1 MMVAQV
7 ETGLEYERVEER
19 GVFLTMF
26 MRYLPLLIIAAI
38 WEFSSRV
45 GLVSPLALP
54 SLSSVL
60 VAWVDLF
67 VPANPSPGLVMSFA
81 GIGAWLAWV
90 FSGDLIVNGLD
101 SLWRLGMGLGMAISI
116 GTLIGVLMAWYRPV
130 DALLNPIVQVF
141 YPMPKSALIPVTV
154 LWLGFGHWSK
164 IVLIFIGCM
173 LPVTLSAYNGAR
185 GTEQALV
192 WSARSLGASRRR
204 TLFEVVLPSALPEL
218 LNGIRTALALSF
230 ILMVSSELIVARSGL
245 GYMIGWLGDGGVYD
259 AMFAV
264 TLSVAA
270 LGFAADRGYLMFI
283 KRVLSWR
290 E

>member
-1 MMVAQV
+1 MTAEV
-7 ETGLEYERVEER
+7 ETAYETVAER
-19 GVFLTMF
+19 GAVARGF
-26 MRYLPLLIIAAI
+26 MRYLPLIILALVWEGAAR
-38 WEFSSRV
+38 S
-45 GLVSPLALP
+45 GLVSQLALP

-60 VAWVDLF
+60 VSWWDLLM
-67 VPANPSPGLVMSFA
+67 PTTPQPSGSF
-81 GIGAWLAWV
+81 LASVQWF
-90 FSGDLIVNGLD
+90 FSGDLVVNGLD
-101 SLWRLGMGLGMAISI
+101 SLWRLSAGLGMAIAI
-116 GTLIGVLMAWYRPV
+116 GTLIGVLMAWYRPL

-173 LPVTLSAYNGAR
+173 LPVVLSAYNGAR
-185 GTEQALV
+185 GTEQVLV
-192 WSARSLGASRRR
+192 WSARSLGATRRS
-204 TLFEVVLPSALPEL
+204 TLFQVVLPSALPEL

-264 TLSVAA
+264 TLTVAA
-270 LGFAADRGYLMFI
+270 LGFAADRGYLMLV

>member
-1 MMVAQV
+1 MTA
-7 ETGLEYERVEER
+7 EVEESAYETVPER
-19 GVFLTMF
+19 GALFSAFL
-26 MRYLPLLIIAAI
+26 RYLPLLILAAV
-38 WEFSSRV
+38 WELAARS
-45 GLVSPLALP
+45 GLVSQLALP
-54 SLSSVL
+54 SLSAVL
-60 VAWVDLF
+60 VSWWSLLMPTTPEPSGSLVATAQWVL
-67 VPANPSPGLVMSFA
+67 
-81 GIGAWLAWV
+81 
-90 FSGDLIVNGLD
+90 SGDLVTNGLD
-101 SLWRLGMGLGMAISI
+101 SLWRLGAGLGMAIAV
-116 GTLIGVLMAWYRPV
+116 GTLIGVLMAWYRTL

-141 YPMPKSALIPVTV
+141 YPMPKTALIPVTV

-185 GTEQALV
+185 GTEQVLV

-218 LNGIRTALALSF
+218 MSGIRTALALSF

-264 TLSVAA
+264 TLTVAA
-270 LGFAADRGYLMFI
+270 LGFAADRGYLMLV

>member
-1 MMVAQV
+1 MTAQV
-7 ETGLEYERVEER
+7 ETATEVPER
-19 GVFLTMF
+19 GRAMTAFV
-26 MRYLPLLIIAAI
+26 RYLPLLILAAL
-38 WEFSSRV
+38 WEFVART
-45 GLVSPLALP
+45 GLVSQLALP

-60 VAWVDLF
+60 EAWVGLLIPD
-67 VPANPSPGLVMSFA
+67 NPSPGLQMTLP
-81 GIGAWLAWV
+81 GILAWGQWLL
-90 FSGDLIVNGLD
+90 SGDLVVNGLD
-101 SLWRLGMGLGMAISI
+101 SLWRLGAGLFLAISI
-116 GTLIGVLMAWYRPV
+116 GTLIGVLMAWYRPL
-130 DALLNPIVQVF
+130 DILMNPIVQVF

-185 GTEQALV
+185 GTEQPLV

-218 LNGIRTALALSF
+218 LSGIRTALALSF
-230 ILMVSSELIVARSGL
+230 ILMVASELIVARSGL

-264 TLSVAA
+264 TLTVAA
-270 LGFAADRGYLMFI
+270 MGFAADRGYIMFM

>member
-1 MMVAQV
+1 MTAEV
-7 ETGLEYERVEER
+7 ETSYAAAPER
-19 GVFLTMF
+19 GRAMTAFV
-26 MRYLPLLIIAAI
+26 RYLPLLILAVI
-38 WEFSSRV
+38 WEAAARS
-45 GLVSPLALP
+45 GLVSQLALP

-60 VAWVDLF
+60 VAWVQLLIPGD
-67 VPANPSPGLVMSFA
+67 PSPGLQMSA
-81 GIGAWLAWV
+81 SGILTWLGWV
-90 FSGDLIVNGLD
+90 FSGDLVVNGLD
-101 SLWRLGMGLGMAISI
+101 SLWRLGAGLFLAISI
-116 GTLIGVLMAWYRPV
+116 GTLIGVLMAWYKPL
-130 DALLNPIVQVF
+130 DILLNPIVQVF

-185 GTEQALV
+185 GTEQPLV
-192 WSARSLGASRRR
+192 WSARSLGATRRR

-218 LNGIRTALALSF
+218 LSGIRTALALSF
-230 ILMVSSELIVARSGL
+230 ILMVASELIVARSGL

-264 TLSVAA
+264 TLTVAA
-270 LGFAADRGYLMFI
+270 LGFAADRGYLMLMR
-283 KRVLSWR
+283 RVLAWR

>member
-1 MMVAQV
+1 MTAEV
-7 ETGLEYERVEER
+7 EQAYAAPPER
-19 GVFLTMF
+19 GWAMTTFV
-26 MRYLPLLIIAAI
+26 RYLPLLILAAV
-38 WEFSSRV
+38 WELAARS
-45 GLVSPLALP
+45 GLVSQLALP

-60 VAWVDLF
+60 VAWVQLLIPSD
-67 VPANPSPGLVMSFA
+67 PSPGLHLTANGVVT
-81 GIGAWLAWV
+81 WLGWV
-90 FSGDLIVNGLD
+90 FSGDLVVNGLD
-101 SLWRLGMGLGMAISI
+101 SVWRLAAGLFFAISI
-116 GTLIGVLMAWYRPV
+116 GTLIGVLMAWYRPLDV
-130 DALLNPIVQVF
+130 LMNPIVQVF

-185 GTEQALV
+185 GTEQVLV
-192 WSARSLGASRRR
+192 WSARCLGATRRR

-218 LNGIRTALALSF
+218 LSGIRTALALSF

-264 TLSVAA
+264 TLTVAA
-270 LGFAADRGYLMFI
+270 MGFAADRGYLMLM

>member
-1 MMVAQV
+1 MASVTTEFEAEIPARPGYRRVAA
-7 ETGLEYERVEER
+7 ET
-19 GVFLTMF
+19 F
-26 MRYLPLLIIAAI
+26 MRYLPLLILAAV
-38 WEFSSRV
+38 WEAVTRFHM
-45 GLVSPLALP
+45 VSELAMP
-54 SLSSVL
+54 TLSSV
-60 VAWVDLF
+60 VVSWFDL
-67 VPANPSPGLVMSFA
+67 LM
-81 GIGAWLAWV
+81 
-90 FSGDLIVNGLD
+90 SGDLVSNGLD
-101 SLWRLGMGLGMAISI
+101 SLWRLGAGLGMAIGFGSVLGI
-116 GTLIGVLMAWYRPV
+116 LMAWYRPI
-130 DALLNPIVQVF
+130 DILLNPLVQVF

-204 TLFEVVLPSALPEL
+204 VLFEVVLPSALPDL
-218 LNGIRTALALSF
+218 LSGIRTSLALSF
-230 ILMVSSELIVARSGL
+230 ILMVASELIVARSGL

-264 TLSVAA
+264 TLTVAA
-270 LGFAADRGYLMFI
+270 LGFAADRGYLMLM

>member
-1 MMVAQV
+1 MTA
-7 ETGLEYERVEER
+7 EVEESAYETVPER
-19 GVFLTMF
+19 GALFSAFL
-26 MRYLPLLIIAAI
+26 RYLPLLILAAV
-38 WEFSSRV
+38 WELAARS
-45 GLVSPLALP
+45 GLVSQLALP
-54 SLSSVL
+54 SLSAVL
-60 VAWVDLF
+60 VSWWSLLMPTTPEPSGSLLATAQWVL
-67 VPANPSPGLVMSFA
+67 
-81 GIGAWLAWV
+81 
-90 FSGDLIVNGLD
+90 SGDLVTNGLD
-101 SLWRLGMGLGMAISI
+101 SLWRLGAGLGMAIAV
-116 GTLIGVLMAWYRPV
+116 GTLIGVLMAWYRTL

-141 YPMPKSALIPVTV
+141 YPMPKTALIPVTV

-185 GTEQALV
+185 GTEQVLV

-218 LNGIRTALALSF
+218 MSGIRTALALSF

-264 TLSVAA
+264 TLTVAA
-270 LGFAADRGYLMFI
+270 LGFAADRGYLMLV